1 MRHRNVTSVNTSHSI
16 TNKQNEQTIME
27 TNSNTAKSVTLATQ
41 PKLATTMVKVRE
53 IYRDFLDEY
62 DRAFELGYEDRHS
75 ELETRFV
82 HSMEDMNDALS
93 MLMDELLKRDIAN
106 AVDRK
111 IG

>member
-1 MRHRNVTSVNTSHSI
+1 M
-16 TNKQNEQTIME
+16 K

-62 DRAFELGYEDRHS
+62 DRAFELGYIDRRS

-82 HSMEDMNDALS
+82 HSMEDMNDALQI
-93 MLMDELLKRDIAN
+93 LMEELLKIDIAN
-106 AVDRK
+106 AVDRN

>member
-1 MRHRNVTSVNTSHSI
+1 M
-16 TNKQNEQTIME
+16 K

-62 DRAFELGYEDRHS
+62 DRAFELGYEDRRS

-93 MLMDELLKRDIAN
+93 MLMDELLKIDIAN
-106 AVDRK
+106 AVDRN